1 MSASSAFS
9 FADSTKW
16 LVLPRLEVRSMN
28 AQPAWWCVG
37 APGPMAACG
46 LAHSLCDNFG
56 QGTQD
61 LKGVAIV
68 WHHFE
73 LRGEYIRSGPSSS
86 FQDFHAHQHRAAAL
100 INDNDYASGSKTLAG
115 QPTVRGDGVVTLIL
129 ALDGMAS
136 VDLDAIE
143 QRLNCG
149 RLAGGNIVD
158 HQFKVARS
166 DLASA
171 SIKGRL
177 IHDEWAG
184 VMARVRS
191 GHAFVDR
198 SELIEEAMASGA
210 KDPLDAFLLCTQLA
224 SSASRA
230 QDKKASD
237 KAAHTSYAVPR
248 SAWLAPYLAGYY
260 GLTPAQPRR
269 MARDG
274 HPHAFVE
281 PLIGLGQFLSI
292 RSTGVIPF
300 WDYKT
305 DADGVYRVQE
315 TNCFGGIKP
324 AAKAY
329 EHRAAAKSTSGVPHV
344 HQ

>member
-1 MSASSAFS
+1 MSAFSAFS

-16 LVLPRLEVRSMN
+16 LVLPRMDVRSMN

-46 LAHSLCDNFG
+46 LAHALSNCFG
-56 QGTQD
+56 GAQN
-61 LKGVAIV
+61 LKGVAMI

-115 QPTVRGDGVVTLIL
+115 QPTVRGDGTITLIL

-136 VDLDAIE
+136 VDIEAIE
-143 QRLNCG
+143 QRLNTG
-149 RLAGGNIVD
+149 RLAGGSIVD
-158 HQFKVARS
+158 HQFRVPHSDRAR
-166 DLASA
+166 AS
-171 SIKGRL
+171 SRHQL
-177 IHDEWAG
+177 VYEEWGG

-191 GHAFVDR
+191 GYAFVDR
-198 SELIEEAMASGA
+198 SELVQEAIAQGA
-210 KDPLDAFLLCTQLA
+210 KDPLDAFLQCTQPE
-224 SSASRA
+224 SKESRS
-230 QDKKASD
+230 KKR
-237 KAAHTSYAVPR
+237 KANVKYVLPR

-292 RSTGVIPF
+292 RSSGAIPF
-300 WDYKT
+300 WNYTT
-305 DADGVYRVQE
+305 DASGIYRVIE
-315 TNCFGGIKP
+315 TNCFGGTKP

-329 EHRAAAKSTSGVPHV
+329 EQRATAESTAGESHV
-344 HQ
+344 KQ